1 MTFGGVEALLI
12 PAAASALS
20 VRFVTDTPAD
30 LASVVPLCRLWH
42 IGGGSDDNDWRFR
55 TPTVAVDSFAADR
68 GAASALAERVEQW
81 FRSILPGSI
90 LADGSVVT
98 KVQTLTS
105 PSWRP
110 WDDTAVRRFAAT
122 YVLHLKTL

>member
-20 VRFVTDTPAD
+20 TRFVTDLPSTLSSD
-30 LASVVPLCRLWH
+30 VPLCRLWH

-55 TPTVAVDSFAADR
+55 NPTITVDSFAKDR
-68 GAASALAERVEQW
+68 AGAAALAERVEVW
-81 FRSILPGSI
+81 FRSVLPGQI

-98 KVQTLTS
+98 KVQTLTAA
-105 PSWRP
+105 SWRP
-110 WDDTAVRRFAAT
+110 WDDTTVRRFSAT